1 MEPGGLQ
8 RIDIETEGSFINQPS
23 NPPTH
28 LSKIDP
34 KKRWN
39 LGSFWRIHGKA
50 LWSTCYWQAVSY
62 TSVSELDAR
71 RGNMGGKGRGGPP
84 IAKSLESK
92 EGKRA
97 AEVVLL
103 FRPILILG

>member
-71 RGNMGGKGRGGPP
+71 RGNMGGKGRGGLQLQ
-84 IAKSLESK
+84 SLWRVKREK
-92 EGKRA
+92 EQRRWCC
-97 AEVVLL
+97 
-103 FRPILILG
+103 FLGQF